1 MCLYKSTR
9 RNRRQLM
16 GTDKQNGWNEYSR
29 LVLAELEK
37 INKKIDENTQDINEL
52 RQDLTKL
59 ESIKDEMSDV
69 KGWKKEVDEVVSPTQ
84 MKELS
89 KEVDELKTFK
99 TKSTT
104 IWVAIQIIF
113 GILATLFGWYL
124 KSSS

>member
-1 MCLYKSTR
+1 
-9 RNRRQLM
+9 M
-16 GTDKQNGWNEYSR
+16 GTDDTKNGWNEYSR

-37 INKKIDENTQDINEL
+37 INKKIEENTQDINEL

-59 ESIKDEMSDV
+59 ESIKDEMSEV

-84 MKELS
+84 MKEIS

-99 TKSTT
+99 TQSTT
-104 IWVAIQIIF
+104 IWVVVQIVF

-124 KSSS
+124 KASS

>member
-1 MCLYKSTR
+1 
-9 RNRRQLM
+9 M

-37 INKKIDENTQDINEL
+37 LNKKVDENTEDIHLL
-52 RQDLTKL
+52 RQDLIKL
-59 ESIKDEMSDV
+59 ESLKDEMSDV

-99 TKSTT
+99 TKSIT
-104 IWVAIQIIF
+104 IWVVIQIVF

-124 KSSS
+124 KSSL

>member
-1 MCLYKSTR
+1 
-9 RNRRQLM
+9 M
-16 GTDKQNGWNEYSR
+16 GRDNQNGWNEYSR

-37 INKKIDENTQDINEL
+37 INKKIEENTQDLNSL
-52 RQDLTKL
+52 RQDLIKL
-59 ESIKDEMSDV
+59 ESIRDELGEV

-89 KEVDELKTFK
+89 NEVDDLKMFK

-104 IWVAIQIIF
+104 VWVVIQIVF

-124 KSSS
+124 KSSL

>member
-1 MCLYKSTR
+1 
-9 RNRRQLM
+9 M
-16 GTDKQNGWNEYSR
+16 GRDNQNGWNEYSR

-37 INKKIDENTQDINEL
+37 INKKIEENTQDLNSL
-52 RQDLTKL
+52 RQDLIKL
-59 ESIKDEMSDV
+59 ETIRDEVGEV
-69 KGWKKEVDEVVSPTQ
+69 KGWKKEVDEVLSPTQ

-89 KEVDELKTFK
+89 KEVDDLKMFK

-104 IWVAIQIIF
+104 VWVVIQIVF